1 MTKMLRGLM
10 LPREAGIALSTAISQ
25 ILQSDPHQETSS
37 ETLRL
42 ERFLRSLTSIYA
54 SLGRDNPYD
63 ALLGHRFSRETYLF
77 GSGGPWISNIVSSD
91 IPLNVKL
98 SLMAKPCAYIL
109 RSRRSKGNL
118 PLQEAIFLG
127 ILEPQPGTLLLP
139 QDLWNALQEISGS
152 LYFPEV
158 SQQMLVKLYRKAF
171 ESGSASSVKRD
182 GKFVVERTSAPRDF
196 MRELAIQFAYRQVF
210 HEKDEVRE
218 WTVEANLKALLF
230 IGKDLQTSRMASHYC
245 SGYMIDA
252 WDFTVSRCVDIVGT
266 DGTITVPPDLSESL
280 SNDAASILSD
290 YELLSNPGKLLK
302 AVWKLN
308 HEFEFL
314 TYQELFQDFENLPDD
329 VPYIWTFALREN
341 REPAYA
347 CFIKLDI
354 LSHLSSQ
361 YYEHMLMPNHH
372 LLRNPCMTTF
382 EMSSGSSMNAL
393 KPTREPNR
401 VANRSAASDFCI
413 ESGAACLEMVSRRLS
428 LTWSRARA
436 NENPYRVCMHICKME
451 SSDGIR
457 EILAMGNST
466 SRDAAGPKGLHLAWS
481 LSLDRRIGQ
490 ATEARPQVA
499 TNSTMEFLV
508 MNQHNTFVR
517 RRGLGFITSMSGV
530 MFYGSIGVYA
540 FIALRIPAMIS
551 QYLAPAGHPRRW
563 KRRSERDMS
572 VPICKAPHLQSMPV
586 PTRTTVPLGGIKSYY
601 QAKIEVAKLTINQK
615 TQSLPQLE
623 VP

>member
-196 MRELAIQFAYRQVF
+196 MRELAIQFAF

-280 SNDAASILSD
+280 SKDAVSILSD
-290 YELLSNPGKLLK
+290 SQLRKSRKLLK

-314 TYQELFQDFENLPDD
+314 TYQELFRDFENLPHDAAH
-329 VPYIWTFALREN
+329 VWTLVLREN
-341 REPAYA
+341 REPAYTW
-347 CFIKLDI
+347 FIKLDI

-361 YYEHMLMPNHH
+361 YRKRDCQLWDVLPAFVEGISRLSSSHSDECHKYLFQSEHLFTACVGLCYASRDYARCWGSRWDLVRSLIGLDPRHPSWAERMDYLHRYVDAESPLAPESMHDDIQDVFRFINKCLETHQGTQGQTQLAAAEPTT
-372 LLRNPCMTTF
+372 MTPSK
-382 EMSSGSSMNAL
+382 ELPSGDQSSGQL
-393 KPTREPNR
+393 QR
-401 VANRSAASDFCI
+401 
-413 ESGAACLEMVSRRLS
+413 
-428 LTWSRARA
+428 
-436 NENPYRVCMHICKME
+436 H
-451 SSDGIR
+451 
-457 EILAMGNST
+457 
-466 SRDAAGPKGLHLAWS
+466 
-481 LSLDRRIGQ
+481 
-490 ATEARPQVA
+490 
-499 TNSTMEFLV
+499 
-508 MNQHNTFVR
+508 
-517 RRGLGFITSMSGV
+517 LGFLHRVWS
-530 MFYGSIGVYA
+530 
-540 FIALRIPAMIS
+540 
-551 QYLAPAGHPRRW
+551 
-563 KRRSERDMS
+563 
-572 VPICKAPHLQSMPV
+572 HLF
-586 PTRTTVPLGGIKSYY
+586 GNGIK
-601 QAKIEVAKLTINQK
+601 TP
-615 TQSLPQLE
+615 QSDAEQGE
-623 VP
+623 SE